1 MESKILIEVD
11 LGKKGVEKC
20 DVIVYLDGRSIED
33 HWEIGYDDLPM
44 IADKLR
50 EKYPDANIE
59 TCCLGEDCC
68 GRSHAWN
75 IDI

>member
-1 MESKILIEVD
+1 MERKILIEVD

-20 DVIVYLDGRSIED
+20 DVIVYLDGKLIED
-33 HWEIGYDDLPM
+33 HWDIEYAYLSG

-50 EKYPDANIE
+50 EKYPDGNIE

-68 GRSHAWN
+68 GRSHTWS